1 MRSYEQFRKLQMEYI
16 EQTLKDDRKMK
27 QEMAKVYKS
36 SLEDIQ
42 RHIDADITKFA
53 HKEGVSMAEAK
64 KIISK
69 TDVEKF
75 QSTAKKYSEEKNFTP
90 QANKELRRY
99 NITMRSNRLELMEAR
114 INLDI
119 IALGLEEEELTAKH
133 ITKQTMAEYERQA
146 GILGMSAPTQAQ
158 LNTLARAV
166 LLSDVTGATFS
177 DRIWANQ
184 MALRNE
190 VNQVIGR
197 ALIRGEHPYRSA
209 ENIKGLIRDEFT
221 KKQHA
226 AERILITETARAQT
240 IAGTESF
247 KKAGVDQY
255 VYIAEPTACK
265 ICGKLDD
272 VVFNVKDMVP
282 GENASPMHPYCRCAI
297 AGYVDEDLPEV
308 TETVEETIP
317 FEPAKTVAQA
327 NKYAKDTLGIPNVN
341 YSGIDVKV
349 ANEWNEA
356 LRDTFDRFPE
366 LREELQFVG
375 TIQERNK
382 KLRKD
387 YEAFAFDRLKIR
399 HPDHD
404 NDELKHFAKRQ
415 TNNLLNRFKPSRNTM
430 AQSFSDDQP
439 IFKAISGVTINKDNA
454 KNYIIMQDR
463 MKYAETTQWNPI
475 GSKSPRFLLDHEIGH
490 QIDDLLDIRD
500 IPAIQ
505 DLFDSRTRDQI
516 KGDLSEYAWNNSN
529 PNRYSE
535 MIAEGWAEYL
545 NNPEPRE
552 IAKVIGETIEATY
565 ETKFGGNK

>member
-1 MRSYEQFRKLQMEYI
+1 MRSYKEFRQLQMEYI

-42 RHIDADITKFA
+42 RHIDADIMKFA

-69 TDVEKF
+69 TDVEKY
-75 QSTAKKYSEEKNFTP
+75 QSTAKKYVEEKKFTEK
-90 QANKELRRY
+90 ANKELRRY

-146 GILGMSAPTQAQ
+146 GILGMSAPTQEQ

-166 LLSDVTGATFS
+166 LLSDVSGATFS
-177 DRIWANQ
+177 DRVWANQ

-209 ENIKGLIRDEFT
+209 ENIKGLIRDEYG
-221 KKQHA
+221 KQQYA

-240 IAGTESF
+240 IAGTEAF
-247 KKAGVDQY
+247 KKSGVDQY

-282 GENASPMHPYCRCAI
+282 GENASPMHPFCRCAI
-297 AGYVDEDLPEV
+297 AGYVEDLPEV
-308 TETVEETIP
+308 AEVKVEETIP
-317 FEPAKTVAQA
+317 FEPATTIAQA
-327 NKYAKDTLGIPNVN
+327 NKYGKETLGIPNVKYN
-341 YSGIDVKV
+341 GIDIEV

-356 LRDTFDRFPE
+356 LRDTFEKFPE
-366 LREELQFVG
+366 LQKEMQFVG

-382 KLRKD
+382 KLSKD
-387 YEAFAFDRLKIR
+387 YEAYAFKRLKTR
-399 HPDHD
+399 HPNHD
-404 NDELKHFAKRQ
+404 DDFLKPYAERQAK
-415 TNNLLNRFKPSRNTM
+415 NAVKGFKASPNTM
-430 AQSFSDDQP
+430 AQSFSDGDP
-439 IFKAISGVTINKDNA
+439 VFKDISGVTLNKDKA
-454 KNYIIMQDR
+454 KNYTM
-463 MKYAETTQWNPI
+463 MKLQLEDSEKMKWNPV
-475 GSKSPRFLLDHEIGH
+475 GSNSPRSILDHEIGH
-490 QIDDLLDIRD
+490 QLDDLLDIRSKEV
-500 IPAIQ
+500 IQ
-505 DLFDSRTRDQI
+505 DLYDSRTAHEI
-516 KGDLSEYAWNNSN
+516 TADLSEYAWNNKA
-529 PNRYSE
+529 PNRYAE
-535 MIAEGWAEYL
+535 LIAEGWAEYM

-552 IAKVIGETIEATY
+552 VARVIGETIEAEY
-565 ETKFGGNK
+565 KAKFGGR